1 MENRTGNRSRLRERR
16 LRHRMIEVTKING
29 TKILVNTSLIETV
42 EETPD
47 TVITLTDGKKIIVKE
62 SRHEVKA
69 LVRSARQEYFK
80 EILNV
85 GTS

>member
-1 MENRTGNRSRLRERR
+1 MENTLRLRERR
-16 LRHRMIEVTKING
+16 SRHSMIEVTKING
-29 TKILVNTSLIETV
+29 TKLLINTSLIETV

-62 SRHEVKA
+62 SRYEVKS

-80 EILNV
+80 GILNV
-85 GTS
+85 ETS